1 MSEVQKIVVLT
12 ESELESVI
20 KRAVA
25 EALKSKPDGH
35 NSQKLLYS
43 IKEAAQLLNVPPS
56 CVGRAAREGRLNSTH
71 LGHYVRFTANNL
83 ESYIEKLRSETG
95 EDTGEKR
102 GSKRKRET
110 D

>member
-12 ESELESVI
+12 ESELEQLLR
-20 KRAVA
+20 RAVA

-43 IKEAAQLLNVPPS
+43 IKEAAQFLNVPPS

-71 LGHYVRFTANNL
+71 IGRYVRFTANDL
-83 ESYIEKLRSETG
+83 ESYVEKLTNET
-95 EDTGEKR
+95 EQDTGAKR

>member
-71 LGHYVRFTANNL
+71 LGHYVRFTANDL
-83 ESYIEKLRSETG
+83 ESYVEKLRNETG
-95 EDTGEKR
+95 QDKGAKPEG
-102 GSKRKRET
+102 KRKLKT
-110 D
+110 A

>member
-25 EALKSKPDGH
+25 EALKSKLDGH

-43 IKEAAQLLNVPPS
+43 IKEAALLLNVPPS
-56 CVGRAAREGRLNSTH
+56 CVGKAAREGRLNSTH
-71 LGHYVRFTANNL
+71 LGRYVRFTKNNL
-83 ESYIEKLRSETG
+83 ESSIEKLRNESG
-95 EDTGEKR
+95 QDMGAKR